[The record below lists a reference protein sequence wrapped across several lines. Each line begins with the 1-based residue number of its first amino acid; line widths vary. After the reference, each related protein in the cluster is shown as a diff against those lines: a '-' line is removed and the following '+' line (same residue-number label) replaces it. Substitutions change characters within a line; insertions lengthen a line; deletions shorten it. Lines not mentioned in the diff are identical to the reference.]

1 MGIEDYTAKCLED
14 YDRVTNLAADIN
26 YPQTH
31 AVPDITLP
39 EIRNYH
45 LADYQYEVLI
55 ERIKEFE
62 EDLDDD
68 HEIAVK
74 LASFGQSIT
83 LSVTDIGYS
92 NPSIIVFHGYVEGKR
107 ATLIQH
113 VSQLSFLLVSVPKAE
128 PDKPARRIGFDLS
141 SHKNER

>member
-1 MGIEDYTAKCLED
+1 MSENSSVDFLSGFSEIQKSINDFDASLAKD
-14 YDRVTNLAADIN
+14 VRVFQDL
-26 YPQTH
+26 
-31 AVPDITLP
+31 
-39 EIRNYH
+39 RS
-45 LADYQYEVLI
+45 ADYQYEVLMD
-55 ERIKEFE
+55 RIKEFE
-62 EDLDDD
+62 ENLDDD

-113 VSQLSFLLVSVPKAE
+113 ISQLSFLLVSVPKSD

-141 SHKNER
+141 SHRNEQ